1 MLDFIESVV
10 VGFLIG
16 VALASVAGGFM
27 FLVGVFAAAADE
39 AGKGWVR
46 RGR

>member
-10 VGFLIG
+10 VGFFIG
-16 VALASVAGGFM
+16 AAFASVAGGFM
-27 FLVGVFAAAADE
+27 FFVGLFAAAADE